1 MKVERGAG
9 CVSGWFKCA
18 GVSTTC
24 VSVTL
29 CRLAWVSGWRRVGAG
44 VLLSGIYVDGAS
56 QHKVLTSNVGKKMK
70 SKEHIVDVF
79 ISMVVNICKV

>member
-24 VSVTL
+24 ASVTL
-29 CRLAWVSGWRRVGAG
+29 CRLACVSGWGRGGWGRGGDWSPVVWRLCCCSTKPGPQM
-44 VLLSGIYVDGAS
+44 L
-56 QHKVLTSNVGKKMK
+56 QHES
-70 SKEHIVDVF
+70 F
-79 ISMVVNICKV
+79 

>member
-29 CRLAWVSGWRRVGAG
+29 CRLACVSGRGRGTVGEAG
-44 VLLSGIYVDGAS
+44 GGGWVLLSGTYSAS
-56 QHKVLTSNVGKKMK
+56 QHKALTS
-70 SKEHIVDVF
+70 
-79 ISMVVNICKV
+79 VVKT

>member
-29 CRLAWVSGWRRVGAG
+29 CRLACVSGWRKVAPRAG
-44 VLLSGIYVDGAS
+44 GPVVL
-56 QHKVLTSNVGKKMK
+56 
-70 SKEHIVDVF
+70 
-79 ISMVVNICKV
+79 C